1 MNISKIQPV
10 GLIVAVMLS
19 VGSSPTTA
27 QPVTY
32 LVDNTHSSIQFA
44 VTFMSLTE
52 VSGRFDR
59 FCGSFVLNEADMPKS
74 RILLFIDAS
83 SVNTGLDIRD
93 GDLRNDYFEVKKF
106 PIIAFKSK
114 SILKSGAKRFEVKG
128 DLALHGVV
136 KEMTLLLDILGSV
149 NGVDGKEMGLKSKPF
164 SLARKD
170 FNISLGNTVGDTV
183 TATALIRVRTF
194 YKAREN
200 FHNQFPAASGALS
213 FPFDGIYADDKS
225 NAQIT
230 LTSYAENFF
239 IAFADKDWRWFN
251 RVYQIG
257 DNRFKLESFSHT
269 FELTQTGLRY
279 MNLDE
284 KEAKIFTRK

>member
-1 MNISKIQPV
+1 MS
-10 GLIVAVMLS
+10 LIVGVMLS
-19 VGSSPTTA
+19 FGSSATTA

-32 LVDNTHSSIQFA
+32 FVDNTHSSIQFT
-44 VTFMSLTE
+44 VVFMSLTE

-59 FCGSFVLNEADMPKS
+59 FCGSFVLDDADMSKS

-83 SVNTGLDIRD
+83 SINTGLDIRD
-93 GDLRNDYFEVKKF
+93 GDLRNDYLEVKKF

-114 SILKSGAKRFEVKG
+114 SIRKSGAKRFEVKG

-149 NGVDGKEMGLKSKPF
+149 DGVDGKEMGLKSRPF
-164 SLARKD
+164 SLARMD
-170 FNISLGNTVGDTV
+170 FNISLGNMVGDTV
-183 TATALIRVRTF
+183 TATTLIRVRTF
-194 YKAREN
+194 YKTWEN
-200 FHNQFPAASGALS
+200 FHSQFPAANGALS
-213 FPFDGIYADDKS
+213 FPFDGVYVDDKS

-230 LTSYAENFF
+230 LTSYAGNFF

-251 RVYQIG
+251 RVYQVG

-269 FELTQTGLRY
+269 FELTQSGLRY
-279 MNLDE
+279 LNLDE
-284 KEAKIFTRK
+284 KEPKNYTRK